1 MEELNVMQSV
11 MLKMSDIQPNRGQIK
26 GLKKNPR
33 LIKDD
38 KYRKLIASIQENPE
52 FTAMRELLVYPF
64 DGKYVII
71 GGNMRYKAMKELGI
85 KSVPCKVIP
94 EETSVEQL
102 EAYTLKDNSGFG
114 EWDFDLLKDWDLQL
128 IDDCA
133 IEIPEIEIPSYNGGE
148 ESEENDDEDIEFPSF
163 EHQMVDDVLYESNNA
178 FEIPNLLLSGQGGK
192 LQLPLNPWGA
202 NSRLRKDVSTYH
214 FYVDDYRFEKLWKD
228 PIDLI
233 NSGCRAIV
241 EPNCSLHDQTPIAY
255 GIHLIYKKRWL
266 ARYMQEL
273 GVKVYADL
281 NVSRKFR
288 EYNRMGIPQGYNAFF
303 TRGMSGWLQSL
314 IDEHNIAKEISG
326 IETPNLIVYGGG
338 DEIKEYC
345 RDNNLLYV
353 TDFINDK
360 VIGD

>member
-1 MEELNVMQSV
+1 MAELIQSV
-11 MLKMSDIQPNRGQIK
+11 NIKLSLIESNKGQIE
-26 GLKKNPR
+26 GLPANPR
-33 LIKDD
+33 IIKDA
-38 KYRKLIASIQENPE
+38 KFHKLVKSIEDNPE
-52 FTAMRELLVYPF
+52 MIALREILVYQV
-64 DGKYVII
+64 GNKYIVI
-71 GGNMRYKAMKELGI
+71 GGNMRLKAMKQLGY
-85 KSVPCKVIP
+85 KEAPCKIIP
-94 EETSVEQL
+94 PETTIEQL
-102 EAYTLKDNSGFG
+102 KAYTIKDNSGFG
-114 EWDFDLLKDWDLQL
+114 DWDFDSLDTDWDITLL
-128 IDDCA
+128 EDCC
-133 IEIPEIEIPSYNGGE
+133 IEIPEIEMPSYNGGE
-148 ESEENDDEDIEFPSF
+148 ESEEYDDEDIEFPSF

-233 NSGCRAIV
+233 NSGCKAIV

-326 IETPNLIVYGGG
+326 KDTPNLIVYGGG